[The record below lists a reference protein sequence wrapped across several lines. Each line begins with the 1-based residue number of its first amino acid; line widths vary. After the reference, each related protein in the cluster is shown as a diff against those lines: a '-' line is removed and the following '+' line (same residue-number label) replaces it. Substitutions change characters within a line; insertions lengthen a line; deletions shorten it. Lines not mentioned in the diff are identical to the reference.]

1 MNDNLK
7 KDDNSK
13 RTIKVLLVDDDLS
26 ALRLLMQGVFRPLN
40 LKGDYNYDV
49 VSCNS
54 AAAAKEELKLN
65 KPNIIITD
73 YMMPIEDGLSL
84 CKYIRSQKELDRC
97 YLIMSTC
104 FEEDKLLAQ
113 AFEIGVDDFV
123 LKGPQMI
130 FNLTSRLKAA
140 VRIVLAQEE
149 TIEANSKL
157 QELINVDSLTSLHN
171 RRAVMRDLQQ
181 IWNNTRKGNG
191 TFSCLMI
198 DVDHFKK
205 VNDTYGHQKGDEIL
219 MSIASTLKYSLR
231 GNDEVY
237 RYGGEEFIAICYNT
251 NKQGAL
257 SIAERLNA
265 AVRNQVFV
273 SGDIKFFVTISIGV
287 VEYSATDT
295 KIEQMI
301 CRADEALYKAKELGR
316 NRVEIA

>member
-1 MNDNLK
+1 MDNNL
-7 KDDNSK
+7 K
-13 RTIKVLLVDDDLS
+13 RTIKVLLVDDDSS
-26 ALRLLMQGVFRPLN
+26 ALRLLTQGVFRPLN

-54 AAAAKEELKLN
+54 AMAAKEELKLN
-65 KPNIIITD
+65 RPNIIVTD

-84 CKYIRSQKELDRC
+84 CKHIRSQKELDHC

-104 FEEDKLLAQ
+104 YEEDKLLAQ

-130 FNLTSRLKAA
+130 FNLTFRLKAA

-149 TIEANSKL
+149 TIEANNKL

-205 VNDTYGHQKGDEIL
+205 VNDTYGHLKGDEIL
-219 MSIASTLKYSLR
+219 MAIASTLKYSLR

-273 SGDIKFFVTISIGV
+273 NGDIKFFVTISVGV

-301 CRADEALYKAKELGR
+301 CRADEALYKAKELGH